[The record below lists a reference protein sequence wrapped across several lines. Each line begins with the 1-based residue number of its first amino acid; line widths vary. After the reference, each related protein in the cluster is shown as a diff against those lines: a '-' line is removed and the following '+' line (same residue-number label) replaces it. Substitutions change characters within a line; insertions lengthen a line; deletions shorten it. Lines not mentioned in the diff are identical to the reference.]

1 MQAECPTKQ
10 AHVRDSGEMSAR
22 EHDNV
27 LTVQHA
33 LSANNDNGAS
43 RSRAWYIDLGESH
56 YMIGHK
62 EWFEW

>member
-1 MQAECPTKQ
+1 M
-10 AHVRDSGEMSAR
+10 RDSGEMSAR